1 VTPVGPFGPPSS
13 GFGFGVPLSSASA
26 IARGAGGNDLS
37 DREQY
42 ERAILLLKETVLFR
56 RMSWRLVGDLV
67 MLEGIRIVHD
77 AVDRTQVDFA
87 VLVVLEGTLILSR
100 VGDVHGPLESPIP
113 LPDPPPALVR
123 FVELSPGVYVRND
136 SRFVS
141 FDPSQRC
148 VEAPREKAFRYYALR
163 RQLLK
168 RLPTQVWAGLDPAAV
183 GGNLAVLV

>member
-1 VTPVGPFGPPSS
+1 SRDWAKLPRAEPAPSADARRSRIRRSAIASSPVEARVTPVGPFGPPSS

-87 VLVVLEGTLILSR
+87 VLV
-100 VGDVHGPLESPIP
+100 
-113 LPDPPPALVR
+113 
-123 FVELSPGVYVRND
+123 
-136 SRFVS
+136 
-141 FDPSQRC
+141 
-148 VEAPREKAFRYYALR
+148 
-163 RQLLK
+163 
-168 RLPTQVWAGLDPAAV
+168 
-183 GGNLAVLV
+183 